1 MVIYKYNKNWGDIN
15 MTNGYYVKMYGKD
28 CFLITLQDKRTTR
41 LALNFIN
48 LVQNKLNRFVT
59 ISDSYVEYVKN
70 QMMKATLERCTI
82 TKGDFS
88 GLKYFKIVG
97 NNFSMTSKPLDN
109 PEEDVIIVGGE
120 E

>member
-1 MVIYKYNKNWGDIN
+1 MIR
-15 MTNGYYVKMYGKD
+15 GYYIKMYGKD
-28 CFLITLQDKRTTR
+28 CFLITLQDKRTNR

-48 LVQNKLNRFVT
+48 LIQNKLNRFVN
-59 ISDSYVEYVKN
+59 ISDTYIDYVKN
-70 QMMKATLERCTI
+70 QMVKATLERCI
-82 TKGDFS
+82 IAKGEFS

-97 NNFSMTSKPLDN
+97 NNFSMTSEPLDN

>member
-15 MTNGYYVKMYGKD
+15 MATGYYVKMYGKD

-97 NNFSMTSKPLDN
+97 NNFSMTSEPLDN